1 MDTKRAGQLLKKIN
15 RFFDDF
21 ADDGGQPSALE
32 RDLLKQYVRRFYEE
46 LSSPAG
52 IEPAH
57 TVGRAE
63 SASATEPVRAPKAKP
78 AVQIPTPAFAFAPE
92 PAPPPKLIEV
102 PAEVEADV
110 QRIERS
116 EKTIPSVV
124 EVPEPVT
131 APLRGG
137 LGATASVSP
146 EPLESPFA
154 PEPEELS
161 GPLKELFAV
170 QQGSDL
176 IEKLAGS
183 PVRDLTRAM
192 AINERLVAQSTLFG
206 GNKSELDQALQH
218 LNDLDSYEDAVSYL
232 GGGIAK
238 KYDWTEEEKSGA
250 ARDFIKLVRRRYA

>member
-1 MDTKRAGQLLKKIN
+1 MDTKRAGHLLKKIN

-63 SASATEPVRAPKAKP
+63 SATAPEPVRAPKAKP

-92 PAPPPKLIEV
+92 PAPEPRLIEV

-116 EKTIPSVV
+116 SAQVAEI
-124 EVPEPVT
+124 PEPVT
-131 APLRGG
+131 APARGG
-137 LGATASVSP
+137 LGVPVTVPS

-192 AINERLVAQSTLFG
+192 AINERLVALSTLFG